1 MTNSLSLSGD
11 LDLLLPITALFPLTA
26 ILLVTQGNPYQTLVL
41 RGILGSVATLLYAL
55 LGAPDVAL
63 TEALVGTLL
72 STTLYAVALRSAMAL
87 RLHDRRPPTSA
98 AAAGAAE
105 ADSVEKQL
113 ADWISPLYLRL
124 RLVSDPPDAE
134 AARQRLHGWLE
145 SDRRLVL
152 RRSVL
157 AERLQACRGYQ
168 HWLEQG
174 GELLIAEEG
183 QP

>member
-1 MTNSLSLSGD
+1 
-11 LDLLLPITALFPLTA
+11 
-26 ILLVTQGNPYQTLVL
+26 
-41 RGILGSVATLLYAL
+41 
-55 LGAPDVAL
+55 
-63 TEALVGTLL
+63 
-72 STTLYAVALRSAMAL
+72 MAL
-87 RLHDRRPPTSA
+87 RLHDRRQPTSA
-98 AAAGAAE
+98 AAARAAE

>member
-1 MTNSLSLSGD
+1 MRTSFALGSD

-87 RLHDRRPPTSA
+87 RLHDRRLV
-98 AAAGAAE
+98 AAGA
-105 ADSVEKQL
+105 DSALVEKQL
-113 ADWISPLYLRL
+113 TDWISPLHLRL
-124 RLVSDPPDAE
+124 RLLPDPPEGE
-134 AARQRLHGWLE
+134 ATRQALHGWLE

-152 RRSVL
+152 RHPAL
-157 AERLQACRGYQ
+157 AQRLQGCRGYRR
-168 HWLEQG
+168 WLELG
-174 GELLIAEEG
+174 GELVIAEEAR
-183 QP
+183 P